1 MLRPENVAM
10 LRCPLD
16 PDGPGLE
23 LVESHLVCRRCR
35 LRFPI
40 REGIPALLVD
50 LAELPEGVRD
60 VSELPCQQ
68 HRQQREGS
76 R

>member
-1 MLRPENVAM
+1 MLRPENVEL

-16 PDGPGLE
+16 PEGPGLE
-23 LVESHLVCRRCR
+23 LVESHLVCRRCG

-50 LAELPEGVRD
+50 VAEMPEGVRE
-60 VSELPCQQ
+60 VSELPCKRHGQQ
-68 HRQQREGS
+68 SEGS